1 MLALPFAA
9 LAVAQVL
16 AWPIALAGAVALV
29 VLPGLVRRERRQRS
43 RLKEMAAALDH
54 ERERAARMPVAEE
67 RARAAAEVHDAVA
80 GSLSG
85 IAVRA
90 GDAEAALDKDP
101 ALARTSLRAIRRSA
115 DEALSEMR
123 RLLDA
128 LPVDEADAE
137 PEPPMGLAE
146 LPSLVER
153 ARAAG
158 MPVTLHVDGT
168 PQPVP
173 ASLDRSAYRIVHE
186 ALTNAHRHA
195 AGAPASV
202 RVVWRRTVLGLQV
215 RDTGNG
221 RPAHVN
227 GDGQG
232 LAGIRERARLHGGE
246 LRAGTLPGGGF
257 EVTARLPL

>member
-1 MLALPFAA
+1 MALVLVWP
-9 LAVAQVL
+9 VAPRGLGV
-16 AWPIALAGAVALV
+16 AIAFAGAVAVV
-29 VLPGLVRRERRQRS
+29 VLNGLVRHERRQRS
-43 RLKEMAAALDH
+43 RLEELTTALGR
-54 ERERAARMPVAEE
+54 ERERAARMAAAEE
-67 RARAAAEVHDAVA
+67 RARMARELHDAVA
-80 GSLSG
+80 DGLGG

-90 GDAEAALDKDP
+90 VDAEAALDKDP

-115 DEALSEMR
+115 DEALAEMQ
-123 RLLDA
+123 RLLGALSEDDA
-128 LPVDEADAE
+128 PDTE
-137 PEPPMGLAE
+137 PRPGLAE

-158 MPVTLHVDGT
+158 MPVTLHVEGT

-173 ASLDRSAYRIVHE
+173 ASLDRSAYRIVQE
-186 ALTNAHRHA
+186 ALINAHRHA

-202 RVVWRRTVLGLQV
+202 RVVWRRGLLGLQV

-232 LAGIRERARLHGGE
+232 LTGIRERARLHGGE
-246 LRAGTLPGGGF
+246 LRAGALPGGGF